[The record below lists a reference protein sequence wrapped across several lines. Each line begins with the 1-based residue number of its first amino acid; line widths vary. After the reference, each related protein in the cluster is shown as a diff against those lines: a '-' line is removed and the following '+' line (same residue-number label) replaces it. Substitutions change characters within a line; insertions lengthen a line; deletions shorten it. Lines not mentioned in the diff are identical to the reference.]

1 MLVIL
6 TKEQDLPIN
15 LLLNILAKEVN
26 SRKLIVYSTAKIDI
40 TIIDLRGRV
49 KTQRILFIVVDLNK
63 YLLYLELL

>member
-6 TKEQDLPIN
+6 TKEQDLLIN

-49 KTQRILFIVVDLNK
+49 KTQCILFIVVDLNK